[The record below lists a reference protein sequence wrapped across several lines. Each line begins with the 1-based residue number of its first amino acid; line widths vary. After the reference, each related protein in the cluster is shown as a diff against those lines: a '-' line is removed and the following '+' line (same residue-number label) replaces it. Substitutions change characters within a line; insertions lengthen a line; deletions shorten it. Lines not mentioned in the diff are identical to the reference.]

1 MSNSNGYRSRAFELW
16 TDERNAELVELL
28 RAGLPEDL
36 VAERVGRSVGALRA
50 QCREMIPPRERM
62 PREKVVPELADLVA
76 DPGFD
81 WRERLRELARRART
95 LYWDSSMC
103 ERLRDGW
110 EQARAL
116 EELCEELGAS
126 EVEIARQ
133 LMRLGVPRPPPRS
146 PNASAAIPAAPWP
159 GGSGSR
165 PTGPRPRCGC

>member
-1 MSNSNGYRSRAFELW
+1 MSNSNGYRSRAYELW

-36 VAERVGRSVGALRA
+36 VAERVGRRVGALRA
-50 QCREMIPPRERM
+50 QCRKMISPRERM

-133 LMRLGVPRPPPRS
+133 LMRLGGEILPVVDLDDVE
-146 PNASAAIPAAPWP
+146 
-159 GGSGSR
+159 
-165 PTGPRPRCGC
+165 TTF